1 MVVARLYPSRGR
13 GRTATIAG
21 DLAVVVLV
29 ALFAWAGVKV
39 HDAVAE
45 LASLGRDVRAAG
57 DSVQGG
63 ARDAGGAIRTG
74 LGGAADAID
83 GAPLVGAPVGDALR
97 RAGESSAAAVE
108 RRGNASARRL
118 QARGRAAERRALATA
133 RLLGWLAFLVPTGL
147 LALHWLPRRIAQAR
161 RLVAAHRL
169 FGPAPLDPARE
180 RVLAGRAAYGLPL
193 GRLLRFTPD
202 PFGDLAAGR
211 HDRLLAALADDAG
224 VRPPREAAR

>member
-1 MVVARLYPSRGR
+1 MMTPRLYPARGR

-21 DLAVVVLV
+21 DVAVVVLV
-29 ALFAWAGVKV
+29 AVFAWAGVKV

-57 DSVQGG
+57 DSVEGG

-74 LGGAADAID
+74 LGGAADALD
-83 GAPLVGAPVGDALR
+83 GAPLVGAAVGDALR

-108 RRGNASARRL
+108 RRGAASARRL

-147 LALHWLPRRIAQAR
+147 LVLHRLPPRIAHVR
-161 RLVAAHRL
+161 RLGAAQRL
-169 FGPAPLDPARE
+169 LGHGPLDPERE

-193 GRLLRFTPD
+193 GQLLRFTPD
-202 PFGDLAAGR
+202 PFGDLATGR

-224 VRPPREAAR
+224 VVPPAPRA